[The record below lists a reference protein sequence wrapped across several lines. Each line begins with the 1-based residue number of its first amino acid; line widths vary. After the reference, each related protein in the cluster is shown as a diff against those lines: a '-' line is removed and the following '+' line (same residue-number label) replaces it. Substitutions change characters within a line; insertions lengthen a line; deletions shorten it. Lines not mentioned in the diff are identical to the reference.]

1 MRQRVMLVAGL
12 FALAGPLVLAG
23 CGAAPATQ
31 SHDVTFELETV
42 SPSAYTD
49 IAAEYDIEPLAH
61 EKSSTYDTSW
71 KKEVKVHY
79 PDVKRIAVTGTIEI
93 KDDVLVPDPGATAAK
108 LRCRISVDGVL
119 VSQNVGEAVTCVHT
133 MTAGRQVAYRATS

>member
-1 MRQRVMLVAGL
+1 MRQRVVLVAGL
-12 FALAGPLVLAG
+12 VALAAPLALSG
-23 CGAAPATQ
+23 CGAAPATP

-49 IAAEYDIEPLAH
+49 ISAEYVMEPLAD
-61 EKSSTYDTSW
+61 EKESTYDTSW
-71 KKEVKVHY
+71 KKEVKIHY
-79 PDVKRIAVTGTIEI
+79 PDVERIAVTGMIEI

-119 VSQNVGEAVTCVHT
+119 VAQNVGQAVTCVHT
-133 MTAGRQVAYRATS
+133 MTSGRQAAYRATS